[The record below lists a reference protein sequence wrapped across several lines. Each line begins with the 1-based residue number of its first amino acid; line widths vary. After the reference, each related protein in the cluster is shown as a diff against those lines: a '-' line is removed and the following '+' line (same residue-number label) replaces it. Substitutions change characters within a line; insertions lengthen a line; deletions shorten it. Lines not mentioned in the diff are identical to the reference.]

1 MYTNEFASQ
10 NRLSNLKSI
19 IGRIEGENCVISS
32 GPPFLWTINNFKKHE
47 TNCEYY
53 GRNKGKHSATHGN
66 L

>member
-10 NRLSNLKSI
+10 NRLNNLKSI

-32 GPPFLWTINNFKKHE
+32 GPMKQIVNIMVEIKANTLQLMVI
-47 TNCEYY
+47 C
-53 GRNKGKHSATHGN
+53 N